1 MKNKKYQLV
10 ALIGKAGSG
19 KDTILKDVVKA
30 YKLSMNI
37 IVSYTTRPMR
47 EGETEGKEYHFIS
60 EETFK
65 QMINNNQMLEYVQF
79 NNWWYGTGISCL
91 DDSKINIGIFNP
103 SGIKSLINFP
113 EIDLQIYY
121 IHASDK

>member
-1 MKNKKYQLV
+1 
-10 ALIGKAGSG
+10 
-19 KDTILKDVVKA
+19 
-30 YKLSMNI
+30 
-37 IVSYTTRPMR
+37 
-47 EGETEGKEYHFIS
+47 
-60 EETFK
+60 
-65 QMINNNQMLEYVQF
+65 MLEYVQF

-121 IHASDK
+121 IHASDKQRLLRQLNREEYPDIKEIIRRYSADEEDFKNINFKNMQILFNETEIDRLKCCDIITDYDWFQY